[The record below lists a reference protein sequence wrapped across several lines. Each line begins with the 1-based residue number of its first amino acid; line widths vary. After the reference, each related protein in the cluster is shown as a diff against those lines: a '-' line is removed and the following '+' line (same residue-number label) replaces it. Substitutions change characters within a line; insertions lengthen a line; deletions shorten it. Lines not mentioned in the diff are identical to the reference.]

1 MSRYSDNTEILR
13 RKAEGRL
20 DLAKL
25 SFAEKIERVE
35 AMRERTRALARRRD
49 SKKAET
55 PLSPRR

>member
-1 MSRYSDNTEILR
+1 
-13 RKAEGRL
+13 
-20 DLAKL
+20 LAKL